1 MLCLVKNKV
10 RFSPNVGM
18 LGNLEPGEL
27 FKSLRGIPSGSPYYP
42 LTLTYLPQLA
52 TRRAGTSKRNYTI
65 YTRVPVT

>member
-1 MLCLVKNKV
+1 MLCVVKNKV

-27 FKSLRGIPSGSPYYP
+27 FKPLGGIPSGSPYYP

-52 TRRAGTSKRNYTI
+52 T
-65 YTRVPVT
+65 